1 LAQKRPTQRQRDH
14 LARQAALRARQRK
27 EQRKKLGLVVVT
39 AVLLILGVSAF
50 VSGGGGGGGG
60 QDVASTGT
68 TVAGARARP
77 AVLTP
82 PPPGATLT
90 GDTPCPKAD
99 GTSERTTTFAK
110 PPPMCINPART
121 FAAEVTT
128 TKGRF
133 TITLDAKAAPNTV
146 NNFVVLARYKYFEG
160 IPFHRAVPG
169 FVIQGGDPLATGTG
183 GPGYRFNDELPPPN
197 SYKVGSVAM
206 ANSGPNT
213 NGSQFFIVTGDS
225 GAALQPQFSLFG
237 TVTEGMDIVKSI
249 EAVGSPETPTDP
261 NGGKPTQQVTISSIM
276 IKEA

>member
-1 LAQKRPTQRQRDH
+1 MAQKRPSQRQRDH
-14 LARQAALRARQRK
+14 LARQAALRARQRR
-27 EQRKKLGLVVVT
+27 EQRKKLGVVVVT

-50 VSGGGGGGGG
+50 VSGDGGGGD
-60 QDVASTGT
+60 QDVASTDSTAAAVRG
-68 TVAGARARP
+68 RP

-82 PPPGATLT
+82 PPPGATIS

-110 PPPMCINPART
+110 PPPMCISPSRT
-121 FAAEVTT
+121 YTAEVTT
-128 TKGRF
+128 TKGQF
-133 TITLDAKAAPNTV
+133 TIALDARAAPNTV
-146 NNFVVLARYKYFEG
+146 NNFVVLARYKFYEG

-169 FVIQGGDPLATGTG
+169 FVIQGGDPQATGTG
-183 GPGYRFNDELPPPN
+183 GPGYRFNDELPPAG

-225 GAALQPQFSLFG
+225 GAALQPSFSLFG
-237 TVTEGMDIVKSI
+237 TVTDGMDIVKSI

-261 NGGKPTQQVTISSIM
+261 NGGKPTQQVTISSVI
-276 IKEA
+276 IKES